1 MEDDK
6 NKCTDSTCEDEKDE
20 KKTDEVTIQEKLGM
34 PESAKILI
42 E

>member
-6 NKCTDSTCEDEKDE
+6 NKCTDSTCEEV
-20 KKTDEVTIQEKLGM
+20 KKVSEVTIQEKLGM

-42 E
+42 G